1 MHLRYIIYFVTKLTG
16 TSIMA
21 RPRPPGP
28 RQDVNQSRIWR
39 HEMRYLRNV
48 AAALGLFG
56 TMSTAAVAG
65 PTYNYI
71 LNQTQAPG
79 LSGTFGTVTLT
90 QNGANSVNVLV
101 DLRPT
106 GTGANF
112 GFVNSG
118 GQHTPFAFN
127 LSQTLRSGLSASFT
141 QPLGGNF
148 SANNTN
154 FTFGLNTSGGN
165 ATPYGF
171 FSVAIDIT
179 PVNNGTSNAYFGDLG
194 FTLTPGSFDSNYL
207 EFRHNRE
214 HARQHLQKLSLH

>member
-1 MHLRYIIYFVTKLTG
+1 MC
-16 TSIMA
+16 
-21 RPRPPGP
+21 
-28 RQDVNQSRIWR
+28 
-39 HEMRYLRNV
+39 
-48 AAALGLFG
+48 
-56 TMSTAAVAG
+56 
-65 PTYNYI
+65 
-71 LNQTQAPG
+71 
-79 LSGTFGTVTLT
+79 
-90 QNGANSVNVLV
+90 V
-101 DLRPT
+101 DLRLT

-171 FSVAIDIT
+171 FSVTIDIT

-194 FTLTPGSFDSNYL
+194 FTLTRAGGLSTTDFELSTSGSPSAFFAADITNGVFTGTVAAITRTTVPEPAS
-207 EFRHNRE
+207 
-214 HARQHLQKLSLH
+214 